1 MDLFYDSIVVHLKKF
16 ENWVFNI
23 KLELMG
29 LWERMAE
36 LWFKIEQKQEHAAH
50 LSPSCWSSL

>member
-1 MDLFYDSIVVHLKKF
+1 MFSSMDLFYDSIVVHLTKF
-16 ENWVFNI
+16 GNYIFNI

-36 LWFKIEQKQEHAAH
+36 LRFKIKEKQEHAAH
-50 LSPSCWSSL
+50 LTLS